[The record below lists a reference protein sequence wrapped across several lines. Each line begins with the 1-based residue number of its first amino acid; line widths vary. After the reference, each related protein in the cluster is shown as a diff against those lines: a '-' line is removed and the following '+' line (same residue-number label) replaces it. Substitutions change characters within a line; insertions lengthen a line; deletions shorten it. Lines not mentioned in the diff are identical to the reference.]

1 MPHLREEE
9 LHVFR
14 KKHEEAAGNF
24 KGQNRRVGGHGMKTL
39 LDKANAQLEQATR
52 GGADRCDIMY
62 AAGYRQAII
71 DVARKLKAEGL
82 DELEEE

>member
-1 MPHLREEE
+1 MPHLCEEE

-14 KKHEEAAGNF
+14 KKHEEAVGSF
-24 KGQNRRVGGHGMKTL
+24 TGKNRRVGRDGMKEL
-39 LDKANAQLEQATR
+39 LRKANTQLEQATR

-71 DVARKLKAEGL
+71 DVYRKLNDEGL
-82 DELEEE
+82 EELEDE

>member
-1 MPHLREEE
+1 
-9 LHVFR
+9 
-14 KKHEEAAGNF
+14 
-24 KGQNRRVGGHGMKTL
+24 MKTL
-39 LDKANAQLEQATR
+39 LEKANTQLEQATC

-71 DVARKLKAEGL
+71 DAARKLNDEGL